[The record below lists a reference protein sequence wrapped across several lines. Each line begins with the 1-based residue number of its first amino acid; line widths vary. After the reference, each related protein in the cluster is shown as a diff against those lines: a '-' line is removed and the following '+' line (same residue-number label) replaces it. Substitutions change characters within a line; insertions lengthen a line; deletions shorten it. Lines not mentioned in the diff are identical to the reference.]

1 MRKADGP
8 RKSTAVDIR
17 GSPNLSAVTP
27 DKEAEDPFDV
37 MKGGQAAT
45 VAAKNAALA
54 RDNSPNSQNK
64 DKDLLTPIT
73 NDGGKVKRG
82 RRGTA
87 TLASPIATPKSR
99 KRGNS
104 HSGLA
109 SAVDA
114 DSQEGIWSQDAGE
127 AGTWT
132 IASTGELPLC
142 MHAIETLT
150 LSSVEIARHT
160 FYIPPICFDGL
171 APFKCKATGCPDS
184 FLTPIPSVPLG
195 NLPVVRKY
203 LVKESDSS
211 DSEQAKQKSISEC
224 IGRKLAGSD

>member
-1 MRKADGP
+1 MEWDPQDADAHCLLRLHKIALEVIPDCEAAYSTPSEPLSGFVGGGSYLSCLGENVGVRKADGP

-45 VAAKNAALA
+45 LAAKNAALA
-54 RDNSPNSQNK
+54 RDNSPNSQSK

-132 IASTGELPLC
+132 IASTGELICDC
-142 MHAIETLT
+142 MQPKHLRW
-150 LSSVEIARHT
+150 LS
-160 FYIPPICFDGL
+160 
-171 APFKCKATGCPDS
+171 
-184 FLTPIPSVPLG
+184 
-195 NLPVVRKY
+195 
-203 LVKESDSS
+203 
-211 DSEQAKQKSISEC
+211 
-224 IGRKLAGSD
+224 